1 MKKKTVLI
9 TGASRGIGRACALKF
24 ALTGWNV
31 VVNYLNS
38 AEKARELLETIKTSG
53 ADGIAVRADVSS
65 PEEVEGLF
73 NQAAERYGEI
83 DAVINSAGIA
93 QKKLFIDIT
102 NEDWRNMLDIDLSSV
117 FYCSRQAVRHMMWNR
132 RGCIINIS
140 SIWGITGGAC
150 EVHYSAAKA
159 GVIGL
164 TKALAKEAG
173 QWNIRINCIA
183 PGVIHTDMNAD
194 LTPADITELTSQTPL
209 GRTGKPQDIAELAL
223 FLASQQS
230 EFITGQIISPNG
242 GLVI

>member
-1 MKKKTVLI
+1 M
-9 TGASRGIGRACALKF
+9 
-24 ALTGWNV
+24 
-31 VVNYLNS
+31 
-38 AEKARELLETIKTSG
+38 
-53 ADGIAVRADVSS
+53 
-65 PEEVEGLF
+65 
-73 NQAAERYGEI
+73 
-83 DAVINSAGIA
+83 
-93 QKKLFIDIT
+93 
-102 NEDWRNMLDIDLSSV
+102 
-117 FYCSRQAVRHMMWNR
+117 
-132 RGCIINIS
+132 
-140 SIWGITGGAC
+140 
-150 EVHYSAAKA
+150 HYSAAKA